1 MKTLKTL
8 SVLILLFS
16 IGLSQDDWKQ
26 FKNEKRTYYSS
37 LEGSDVE
44 NFSFLISSSEYIR
57 LMQDEADSTYFY
69 PLKIIWTKKGK
80 VYYVM
85 QPVSPNM
92 TDSTRQQLITKVE
105 ELKQIF
111 KGALSDWQQFS
122 LFTPFHD
129 IPENVSV
136 SFGKDT
142 VGISFEIT
150 EGNKVIGI
158 RKMFSRGGQLV
169 RVIWHGT
176 GLRIA
181 TYPYYKEIE
190 NKWVCQGWQ
199 SQFYENG
206 EVISGMAVVLKLKKL
221 ENFWLP
227 TRINIIAQSKARPD
241 QRSVVQLFL
250 KNYVFNEEFEIVS
263 QPSKTP
269 EIK

>member
-16 IGLSQDDWKQ
+16 MGLSLDNWEQ
-26 FKNEKRTYYSS
+26 FKNEKKTYYSS

-57 LMQDEADSTYFY
+57 FVQDKADSTYFY

-85 QPVSPNM
+85 QPFPPNM
-92 TDSTRQQLITKVE
+92 MDSTRKQLITKVE

-111 KGALSDWQQFS
+111 RGVLSDWQQFS

-129 IPENVSV
+129 IPEDVSV

-150 EGNKVIGI
+150 EGHKVISI
-158 RKMFSRGGQLV
+158 RKMFSGGGQLA
-169 RVIWHGT
+169 RVIWHGQ
-176 GLRIA
+176 GLRIVA
-181 TYPYYKEIE
+181 YPYFKEIQ

-199 SQFYENG
+199 SQFYERG
-206 EVISGMAVVLKLKKL
+206 EITSGMSVVLELEKLQ
-221 ENFWLP
+221 NFWLP
-227 TRINIIAQSKARPD
+227 SRINIIAQSKVKPN

-263 QPSKTP
+263 QPSETP
-269 EIK
+269 ELK